1 MFIRKSMQSKVIAA
15 NPQTTLLEARALL
28 NTHRIRHLPVLGEDD
43 RLVGIITDRDIRSA
57 LPAAFYKA
65 NGETLNEDDY
75 RHLVVGDFM
84 TRDPMAISPEDTIQ
98 DALLQI
104 QQMRVGAF
112 PVVDHDGRLKGIIS
126 VRDLLRAF
134 INVLGIEEPGTLL
147 GILVEEKVGQLKKI
161 VDAIT
166 EENISF
172 GSILVQRHWEKNM
185 RAVFVYL
192 LTNSVVRV
200 KRKLTDLG
208 FELLDPMDWSMER
221 RPHHD

>member
-1 MFIRKSMQSKVIAA
+1 MFINKSMTSKVIATR
-15 NPQTTLLEARALL
+15 PQATLLEARNLL
-28 NTHRIRHLPVLGEDD
+28 KTHKIRHLPVVDD
-43 RLVGIITDRDIRSA
+43 DGRLAGIITDRDIRSA
-57 LPAAFYKA
+57 LPAAFYQED
-65 NGETLNEDDY
+65 GEAPNEVAY
-75 RHLVVGDFM
+75 RDLTVGDFM

-104 QQMRVGAF
+104 QRMRVGAF
-112 PVVDHDGRLKGIIS
+112 PVVDHDRRLKGIIS

-134 INVLGIEEPGTLL
+134 INALGIEEPGTLL
-147 GILVEEKVGQLKKI
+147 GILVEDKVGQLKKI
-161 VDAIT
+161 VDVIT

-172 GSILVQRHWEKNM
+172 GSILVSRYWEENM

-208 FELLDPMDWSMER
+208 FELLDPKAWTMER
-221 RPHHD
+221 PTRHD